1 VHIRAD
7 EGDGGV
13 LHRTY
18 PSHTAA
24 VSLPSLMYAL
34 HLRSISHYFPDGLDV
49 PNLKKTWRRNAQ
61 LDLHRGCHDLHADI
75 VHVGEGAMPVGEG
88 NCGTSEVTDRIVIFY
103 KNIKCVLNIH
113 VIYISP
119 TIFPILSI
127 IFNDRLK

>member
-1 VHIRAD
+1 MACLVHIRAD

-34 HLRSISHYFPDGLDV
+34 HPRSISHYFPDGLDV

-75 VHVGEGAMPVGEG
+75 VHVGEGAMPVGE
-88 NCGTSEVTDRIVIFY
+88 VTDRIVIFY
-103 KNIKCVLNIH
+103 KNIKCVNYRPKYPRNLHISHYFPHLVYNI
-113 VIYISP
+113 
-119 TIFPILSI
+119 
-127 IFNDRLK
+127 